1 MQLKLTYILGSG
13 FGIGL
18 LLMLLRK
25 QSRAKMPIKD
35 KSSFEK
41 QCEGLRDS
49 FEDVWTSRQFTK
61 ELTIC
66 RCMHNKSHSYFN
78 VYFHHGNSLNEY
90 QLSVAIFSIDNRIL
104 WTLYK
109 SQPFAPI
116 TKHFADNITNNLT
129 SQNTSKF
136 LLAMQDTI
144 ESIED
149 YVITYED
156 SQTET

>member
-1 MQLKLTYILGSG
+1 
-13 FGIGL
+13 
-18 LLMLLRK
+18 MLLRK
-25 QSRAKMPIKD
+25 QSRVKTPIKD

-61 ELTIC
+61 ELTVY
-66 RCMHNKSHSYFN
+66 RCIHNKTTSHFN
-78 VYFHHGNSLNEY
+78 ICFHHGNTSEDYHLEVIIF
-90 QLSVAIFSIDNRIL
+90 VANNRIL
-104 WTLYK
+104 WRLYT
-109 SQPFAPI
+109 STSRTSI
-116 TKHFADNITNNLT
+116 TKHFADNITSNLT

-156 SQTET
+156 SQIET